1 MNTNVCSR
9 PRPSGK
15 EWSPKAGETE
25 RRHRLGGASYLKG
38 VRSRLLD
45 QQLKRNCSVL
55 SQRGQTRK
63 PNRLGRK
70 TAFYGSLLHKKREG
84 GKARVNRRAPSQI
97 CTATPSGVVTY
108 GALGHVPPH
117 VLQTVYFAAAASLI
131 VKISKITKEEHVIH
145 FRISPQKH
153 AETVLEP
160 NINPG
165 QGRRGKICRA
175 PLTSFPGDATGHT
188 LYYIEA
194 LLVGF
199 PI

>member
-108 GALGHVPPH
+108 GARAPSRFTNCVFCSCCQLNCKNFENY
-117 VLQTVYFAAAASLI
+117 QRRTCNTFSY
-131 VKISKITKEEHVIH
+131 
-145 FRISPQKH
+145 ISP
-153 AETVLEP
+153 ET
-160 NINPG
+160 
-165 QGRRGKICRA
+165 R
-175 PLTSFPGDATGHT
+175 
-188 LYYIEA
+188 
-194 LLVGF
+194 
-199 PI
+199 